1 VGQRPLAEWTSLEIF
16 GIMGDSDGQ
25 RIRNPSTGGQ
35 DTMTNAIW
43 RYFIAAILI
52 AHGLG
57 HAGGPW
63 FFRRSWLVPRLASGP
78 ARWLFIIQWM
88 VAGIG
93 FVAAAFGLLGIGIP
107 SILWRALA
115 IAASL
120 LSGVV
125 AILFVNREAG
135 RPLFN
140 AMAMDTVILVS
151 LLVFDWP
158 PASLVGS

>member
-1 VGQRPLAEWTSLEIF
+1 MTSVVWQYLVAGVF
-16 GIMGDSDGQ
+16 
-25 RIRNPSTGGQ
+25 
-35 DTMTNAIW
+35 
-43 RYFIAAILI
+43 I

-63 FFRRSWLVPRLASGP
+63 FFRRSWLVPRLLNGP
-78 ARWLFIIQWM
+78 ARWLFVGLWM

-93 FVAAAFGLLGIGIP
+93 FVVAALGLLRIGLP
-107 SILWRALA
+107 PILWRALA
-115 IAASL
+115 IGASL

-125 AILFVNREAG
+125 AILFVNRGAG

-140 AMAMDTVILVS
+140 AMAMDTVVLVS
-151 LLVFDWP
+151 LLVLDWP

>member
-1 VGQRPLAEWTSLEIF
+1 
-16 GIMGDSDGQ
+16 
-25 RIRNPSTGGQ
+25 
-35 DTMTNAIW
+35 MTNTIW
-43 RYFIAAILI
+43 RYLIAAVLI

-63 FFRRSWLVPRLASGP
+63 FFRRSWLVPSLLGGR
-78 ARWLFIIQWM
+78 ARWLFIGQWM
-88 VAGIG
+88 VAGLG
-93 FVAAAFGLLGIGIP
+93 FLAAALGFLEIGIP
-107 SILWRALA
+107 SILWPALA

-125 AILFVNREAG
+125 AILFVNGQEG

-140 AMAMDTVILVS
+140 AMAMDTVILVA

-158 PASLVGS
+158 PPSLVGS